1 MNATTSQ
8 NLAIRNLL
16 QSGGRLTSLEA
27 LNKFG
32 CLRLSGRIYDLKKQG
47 MNISTQMVERGG
59 KRVAEYSMRD
69 PLPEKKKIFS

>member
-1 MNATTSQ
+1 MQTTTSQ
-8 NLAIRNLL
+8 NLAIRAMLE
-16 QSGGRLTSLEA
+16 SGGRLTPLEA

-69 PLPEKKKIFS
+69 PLPEKKKNSL